1 MTGSEFIDWL
11 HSKKT
16 IDRCEIDFTL
26 DPVNPGAVVLL
37 NIEISADDEK
47 LIIPYPR
54 LDDSEDTKFVRAV
67 SVMLVLN
74 RMMEQHGIE
83 KVFGYIASADDG
95 GIFEAKQAASKE
107 IYNMQKGGK

>member
-1 MTGSEFIDWL
+1 MTGSEFIEWL

-26 DPVNPGAVVLL
+26 DPANPGAVVLL

-54 LDDSEDTKFVRAV
+54 LDDSEDTIFAKSVAVR
-67 SVMLVLN
+67 LVLN

-83 KVFGYIASADDG
+83 FGYIAFATADDG
-95 GIFEAKQAASKE
+95 GIFEAIEAASKK
-107 IYNMQKGGK
+107 IYNTQKGGK

>member
-1 MTGSEFIDWL
+1 MTGAEFIEWL

-26 DPVNPGAVVLL
+26 DPANPGVVVFL

-54 LDDSEDTKFVRAV
+54 LDDSEDTIFAKSVA
-67 SVMLVLN
+67 VMLVLN
-74 RMMEQHGIE
+74 RMMEQYGIE
-83 KVFGYIASADDG
+83 KVFSYIASANDG
-95 GIFEAKQAASKE
+95 GIFDSWEEKGKA
-107 IYNMQKGGK
+107 IHNMQKGGK

>member
-1 MTGSEFIDWL
+1 MTGSEFIEWL

-26 DPVNPGAVVLL
+26 DPANPGAVVLL

-54 LDDSEDTKFVRAV
+54 LDDSEDTIFAKSVA
-67 SVMLVLN
+67 VMLVLN

-95 GIFEAKQAASKE
+95 GIFEAKEAASKK